1 MNIELIKTIVA
12 FVPTCIL
19 SAGSV
24 LLYFRNKTLSTFLQL
39 LGSGCLMIVVFT
51 HVCEALSLFPSM
63 YWGLRGSVGH
73 YVDFWS
79 AVLGLMLFPIGY
91 FFHALTSRHV

>member
-1 MNIELIKTIVA
+1 
-12 FVPTCIL
+12 
-19 SAGSV
+19 
-24 LLYFRNKTLSTFLQL
+24 
-39 LGSGCLMIVVFT
+39 MIVVFT
-51 HVCEALSLFPSM
+51 HVCEALGLFPSM
-63 YWGLRGSVGH
+63 YWGLTGSVGH